1 MAAGAAEPPP
11 GFECSE
17 DAGSVEPP
25 DVPPTPSLGRR
36 GDRSAVD
43 DRHASESDSG
53 SQGRRA
59 EQATDAGDEHRPGTP
74 LSTSGTLDMI
84 PLAMSGMLATLWA
97 LLTSQGKAYVRT
109 DRTAIL
115 SPVGEGRVGALQL
128 LIPGT
133 AGKRIRGNSKMLLL
147 RQGGV
152 MDAPANGPEQT
163 AADGTPV
170 AVVAALS
177 VDGALLETKMVS
189 GEMTEDATATQET
202 DGVLPGQMVE
212 MSLDGSAIRETYE
225 LSQVTS
231 GKSETRGSH
240 EGTIMEAS
248 FGFPGQ
254 MVEMSLDGSAIRETD
269 TADGMIL
276 GQLMGTIVG
285 GTPVPM
291 LFVRAGMEKTEM
303 TGGGSGEHQRSSRSP
318 CSRPRTQKTSEGA
331 RAPISA
337 R

>member
-1 MAAGAAEPPP
+1 MCHQPLRLVDEGTE
-11 GFECSE
+11 
-17 DAGSVEPP
+17 VLWMI
-25 DVPPTPSLGRR
+25 VMLPSRTVGRKAVVLSKLPMLGMSI
-36 GDRSAVD
+36 DR
-43 DRHASESDSG
+43 
-53 SQGRRA
+53 
-59 EQATDAGDEHRPGTP
+59 GTP

-177 VDGALLETKMVS
+177 ADGALLETKMVS

-231 GKSETRGSH
+231 GKSETKGSH

-303 TGGGSGEHQRSSRSP
+303 TGGGSGEPQRSSRSP
-318 CSRPRTQKTSEGA
+318 RSRPRTQKTSEGA
-331 RAPISA
+331 HAPISA
-337 R
+337 RWRPGAG

>member
-1 MAAGAAEPPP
+1 MLPNRTVGRKAVVLSKLPM
-11 GFECSE
+11 
-17 DAGSVEPP
+17 
-25 DVPPTPSLGRR
+25 LGMSI
-36 GDRSAVD
+36 DR
-43 DRHASESDSG
+43 
-53 SQGRRA
+53 
-59 EQATDAGDEHRPGTP
+59 GTP

-133 AGKRIRGNSKMLLL
+133 AGEADPWQQQDVAPPTRWSDGRAGQWTGTDGGGWDTGRRG
-147 RQGGV
+147 G
-152 MDAPANGPEQT
+152 GPERRWG
-163 AADGTPV
+163 AARDEEDGKWRDDRGRHSDPGDRWGAPWADGR
-170 AVVAALS
+170 
-177 VDGALLETKMVS
+177 D
-189 GEMTEDATATQET
+189 
-202 DGVLPGQMVE
+202 VLGRQRDQGDLRAIPGDEWQ
-212 MSLDGSAIRETYE
+212 
-225 LSQVTS
+225 
-231 GKSETRGSH
+231 SETRGSH

-318 CSRPRTQKTSEGA
+318 RSRPRTQKTSEGA

-337 R
+337 RWRPGAR